1 MKPTNLTWRRLT
13 VKYLA
18 LLMISNN
25 YYKLRSHNSPRTT
38 LPFSPLIN
46 AGKILIYANCDY
58 HKLHFSLLTL
68 LFCFIFTSFKC
79 M

>member
-25 YYKLRSHNSPRTT
+25 YYKLRSHNSPRTA

-46 AGKILIYANCDY
+46 AGK
-58 HKLHFSLLTL
+58 F
-68 LFCFIFTSFKC
+68 
-79 M
+79 